1 MILLL
6 IYEIVSGFAQANAK
20 VCSLT
25 TEYSKSFSD
34 SWGVVSANGLGGTR
48 KVPSQIAPAGTEIA
62 AVYAGCYGVTL
73 VTAFFA

>member
-1 MILLL
+1 M
-6 IYEIVSGFAQANAK
+6 EIASGFVQANAK

-25 TEYSKSFSD
+25 TEYSKD
-34 SWGVVSANGLGGTR
+34 SPALWEKCLPTAWALPEG
-48 KVPSQIAPAGTEIA
+48 PSQIAPAGTEIA